1 MPSRLT
7 SGNAGTT
14 SPTIIKS
21 QSINPIQSM
30 IQIPNDMADNLIR
43 HVPILLAKIERSDN
57 KISNAY
63 RIVYKQIQKLEKI
76 KSKIRNNT
84 QSEKP

>member
-1 MPSRLT
+1 MV
-7 SGNAGTT
+7 
-14 SPTIIKS
+14 
-21 QSINPIQSM
+21 
-30 IQIPNDMADNLIR
+30 DNLIR

-76 KSKIRNNT
+76 KSKTQNNT